1 MATLVDHE
9 KRLLH
14 LGELYE
20 QGFKKGGTF
29 SECIEQC
36 ERSLSEYAGMA
47 TFWRIKTYCLLA
59 GACQHDWHEAEA
71 CIRSLDQPSQRT
83 NA

>member
-1 MATLVDHE
+1 VTSCFRIFSTVTRRDAPVISVLQINMATLVDHE

-20 QGFKKGGTF
+20 QSFKKGGTF

-47 TFWRIKTYCLLA
+47 PFWRIR
-59 GACQHDWHEAEA
+59 GRP
-71 CIRSLDQPSQRT
+71 I
-83 NA
+83 